1 MIKSIEQIKTKPVS
15 FIREFINNCF
25 IEEKIDA
32 HYINIEI
39 TSKNNITVKKA
50 SGKIIDRIDMI
61 LNNMWGELV
70 TDWNFIKLINSH
82 LFSTHVGYNI
92 YLFYFPSNKPLLTE
106 YKQDVKYLIDRITF
120 NNENINV
127 ESFVNQIKLKDKF
140 NIKVKHKLNKILNN
154 DILSTITGDNKL
166 NLNYTDIFNSLI
178 DSNNKLW
185 AVNKPEGYIFKWD
198 KNLYQLIYN
207 ERQKIIPEKTQLE
220 FLLCDFINYCKTH
233 NYQDKIQTSYVKTV
247 CTLFNDYIINCEEQ
261 THNIENNINI
271 DSIQSPS
278 FNMNNDICYEY
289 IPDIITINLCKK
301 NELYKSIFKVLL
313 ANLKHNKDYK
323 KCIYMNNKQVD
334 IWNTIIKYIKIRTV
348 VI

>member
-178 DSNNKLW
+178 DSNNNLW

-198 KNLYQLIYN
+198 KNLY
-207 ERQKIIPEKTQLE
+207 
-220 FLLCDFINYCKTH
+220 
-233 NYQDKIQTSYVKTV
+233 
-247 CTLFNDYIINCEEQ
+247 
-261 THNIENNINI
+261 
-271 DSIQSPS
+271 
-278 FNMNNDICYEY
+278 
-289 IPDIITINLCKK
+289 
-301 NELYKSIFKVLL
+301 
-313 ANLKHNKDYK
+313 
-323 KCIYMNNKQVD
+323 
-334 IWNTIIKYIKIRTV
+334 
-348 VI
+348 